1 MTENHELAPHIQ
13 EITYHGAKD
22 TYTFEV
28 DEVLEI
34 AKKAEHEFDLD
45 MSATD
50 CLELILADIID
61 EEDVEE
67 IAHEMDFRIIEW
79 GGIKGSGLWNP
90 EYI

>member
-13 EITYHGAKD
+13 EVTYHGAKD

-34 AKKAEHEFDLD
+34 AKKAEYEFDLD

-50 CLELILADIID
+50 
-61 EEDVEE
+61 
-67 IAHEMDFRIIEW
+67 
-79 GGIKGSGLWNP
+79 
-90 EYI
+90 